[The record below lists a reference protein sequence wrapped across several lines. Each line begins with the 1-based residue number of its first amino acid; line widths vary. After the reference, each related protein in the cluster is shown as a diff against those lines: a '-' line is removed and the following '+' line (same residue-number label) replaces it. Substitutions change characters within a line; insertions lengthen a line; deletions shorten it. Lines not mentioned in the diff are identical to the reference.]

1 MSLSRM
7 TGVGVLL
14 VLLLLLSPGA
24 FAYQSGPII
33 IDGVLV
39 EGGVPH
45 DPVAPV
51 PYQLPAR
58 AATWIRCDDLTAPC
72 LFGETNAL
80 REEYAA
86 LGVHFTG
93 PAPLDGGGVLNECG
107 AFGVTGYSS
116 PNFLAFY
123 RTATFA
129 SGGLA
134 APPETIAF
142 DTPIAYFEAKVG
154 SNSSAGS
161 TVTLTGYST
170 GGAVVATGS
179 AVLAPEMQTVVITA
193 TDMLTVVVDTP
204 AQVFVLDDVAF
215 AGAPAAATVSAL
227 GARQPS
233 SALAPVGA
241 GLVLLLVVT
250 AVVLVWRRRR

>member
-1 MSLSRM
+1 MSLSRV

-14 VLLLLLSPGA
+14 ILLLLISPAA
-24 FAYQSGPII
+24 FAFQSGPII

-51 PYQLPAR
+51 PYQPPAR
-58 AATWIRCDDLTAPC
+58 AATWIRFDDLTGPC
-72 LFGETNAL
+72 LFNETNAL
-80 REEYAA
+80 RDEYAT

-93 PAPLDGGGVLNECG
+93 PGPLDGGGVLGECS

-116 PNFLAFY
+116 PNFLAFH
-123 RTATFA
+123 RSATLA
-129 SGGLA
+129 SGGVA

-154 SNSSAGS
+154 SYSSAGS
-161 TVTLTGYST
+161 TVTITGYSA
-170 GGAVVATGS
+170 GGTLAATDS

-193 TDMLTVVVDTP
+193 TDILTVVVDTP

-227 GARQPS
+227 SARQPS

-241 GLVLLLVVT
+241 GLGLLLVVT